1 MEANMRGRLAVGDE
15 WWRLMPPGASTDAL
29 RVLAARGVRAFGDG
43 FVALLLPIYLVE
55 RGFSALAIG
64 AVVTGTLI
72 GTALMTLWVGWI
84 ANRHSRRLLLLA
96 ASVLMAATGAGFAV
110 ITGFWPLLVIAFVG
124 TMNPTSGDASIFVPL
139 EQTVLTQTIEPR
151 RRTAL
156 FARYSVIGSCATA
169 LGVLAAAFP
178 DFAAAWIGCTRA
190 AAMQLMFGLYAIL
203 GLVAFLLYR
212 PLSVAVEVAETV
224 TTAPLGP
231 SKRLVYGMAALF
243 GMDSFGTGFLVQ
255 SLLALWLYQAF
266 HVSVTTTATILFWAS
281 LCSAVSYLLAV
292 PLAARIGLINT
303 MVFTH
308 LPSNILLILIPFA
321 PNLATAIALLL
332 ARSALSQMDVPTRTS
347 YVMAVVTPP
356 ERPAAASIT
365 AVPKTFA
372 WAAGSLISGYLLT
385 LSSFGWP
392 LVIGGVI
399 KGVYDILLLIKFQ
412 KVRPP
417 EEARAAGN

>member
-1 MEANMRGRLAVGDE
+1 
-15 WWRLMPPGASTDAL
+15 MPAGTSADAI

-43 FVALLLPIYLVE
+43 FVALLPPIYVLE
-55 RGFSALAIG
+55 LGFSALAVG
-64 AVVTGTLI
+64 AIVTGTLM
-72 GTALMTLWVGWI
+72 GTAILTLCVGWI
-84 ANRHSRRLLLLA
+84 ANRYSRRKLLVIA
-96 ASVLMAATGAGFAV
+96 AVLMTATGAGFAL
-110 ITGFWPLLVIAFVG
+110 ITNFWPLLVIAFVG

-139 EQTVLTQTIEPR
+139 EQTVLTQTIAAR

-169 LGVLAAAFP
+169 LGVLAAALP
-178 DFAAAWIGCTRA
+178 DFMAAWTGCTRA
-190 AAMQLMFGLYAIL
+190 AAMQLMFGLYAGL

-212 PLSVAVEVAETV
+212 PLSSAVEMAEEAP
-224 TTAPLGP
+224 TAPLQQ

-266 HVSVTTTATILFWAS
+266 AVSVTTTAAILFWSS

-292 PLAARIGLINT
+292 PIAARIGLINT

-308 LPSNILLILIPFA
+308 LPSNVLLILIPFA
-321 PNLATAIALLL
+321 PNLGTAIALLL

-347 YVMAVVTPP
+347 YVMAVVTPA
-356 ERPAAASIT
+356 ERPAAASLT

-372 WAAGSLISGYLLT
+372 WAAGSMISGYLLT

-392 LVIGGVI
+392 LLIGGII

-417 EEARAAGN
+417 EEAGAAAD

>member
-1 MEANMRGRLAVGDE
+1 MMSVTVLSVSDGELRRLEVLRDVDHGGLPVRAAAQLLGRSDRQVWRLLKAFRSDGAAGLISKKRGR
-15 WWRLMPPGASTDAL
+15 PS
-29 RVLAARGVRAFGDG
+29 
-43 FVALLLPIYLVE
+43 
-55 RGFSALAIG
+55 
-64 AVVTGTLI
+64 
-72 GTALMTLWVGWI
+72 
-84 ANRHSRRLLLLA
+84 NRNTA
-96 ASVLMAATGAGFAV
+96 ASVRAAVLWIVRQNYADFGPTLAAEKLAAEHGFSFSSE
-110 ITGFWPLLVIAFVG
+110 TLRKWMIADG
-124 TMNPTSGDASIFVPL
+124 LWFVPL
-139 EQTVLTQTIEPR
+139 EQTVLTETIAPR

-178 DFAAAWIGCTRA
+178 DYATAWTGCSRST
-190 AAMQLMFGLYAIL
+190 AMQLMFGLYAFL
-203 GLVAFLLYR
+203 GLGAFLLYR
-212 PLSVAVEVAETV
+212 PLSPAVEVADRTPE
-224 TTAPLGP
+224 APLGP
-231 SKRLVYGMAALF
+231 SKKLVYGMAALF

-266 HVSVTTTATILFWAS
+266 QVSVTTTATILFWTGV
-281 LCSAVSYLLAV
+281 CSAVSYLVAV
-292 PLAARIGLINT
+292 PIAERIGLINT

-308 LPSNILLILIPFA
+308 LPSNILLILTPLA

-332 ARSALSQMDVPTRTS
+332 VRSALSQMDVPTRTS

-372 WAAGSLISGYLLT
+372 WAAGSMISGYLLT
-385 LSSFGWP
+385 LSTFGWP
-392 LVIGGVI
+392 LLIGGVI

-417 EEARAAGN
+417 EEAGAAAD